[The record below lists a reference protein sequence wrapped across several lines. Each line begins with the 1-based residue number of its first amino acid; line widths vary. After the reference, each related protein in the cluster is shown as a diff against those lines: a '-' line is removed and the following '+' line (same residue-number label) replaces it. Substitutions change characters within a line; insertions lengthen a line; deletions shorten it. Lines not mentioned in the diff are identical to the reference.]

1 MPYYGTLGYQHQVEK
16 VIRDWAAHFPHACDA
31 VKKAAA
37 RIMELRGDD
46 HGQTREGYLKGGM
59 PESLNIWMTR
69 AFGVGWNRDRTL
81 RNIFWRVFAIG
92 RFNTY
97 ERWRD

>member
-1 MPYYGTLGYQHQVEK
+1 MAYYGTLGYQHQVEK
-16 VIRDWAAHFPHACDA
+16 VIREWAAHFPHGCES
-31 VKKAAA
+31 VKRRAA

-46 HGQTREGYLKGGM
+46 HGRTREGYLKGGM
-59 PESLNIWMTR
+59 PGMLHKMMADKFGSTWMNDPTI
-69 AFGVGWNRDRTL
+69 

-97 ERWRD
+97 ENWSK